1 MKKFCSF
8 MVILLFTFLLVV
20 SCGPKTKAPK
30 AGSAS
35 PDDLI
40 GMLPVDSQGVFY
52 IDLHKAM
59 TIETASK
66 AIEDASKKEDF
77 QKFLAATGI
86 DLKEDVYAVA
96 IAVAGKMGEKDTKGV
111 GVINLKYNKEQ
122 ILTIVKAKGQEE
134 GKALVEQDYNGFM
147 MYKWEEKEDDPFFVF
162 YDNSNII
169 IGNDAQVKAC
179 IDVAQ
184 KKKDNAFKNA
194 ELVSLLKKTNK
205 DAIFWG
211 AILFPPEM
219 MDKAASENPMMSN
232 IKDVRA
238 LALFFDYKNA
248 DLLAE
253 IKVISTDATKN
264 KQMADFLTGI
274 KGLGGMVA
282 TEKPEIGELIN
293 KIEIAAGDDLV
304 KISAVIPEEL
314 INTII
319 EKEKAK
325 EAKEENKQ

>member
-1 MKKFCSF
+1 
-8 MVILLFTFLLVV
+8 MVILLFALLLVV
-20 SCGPKTKAPK
+20 SCGPKTKVPK

-59 TIETASK
+59 ATEVASK

-77 QKFLAATGI
+77 QEFLAATGI
-86 DLKEDVYAVA
+86 DLKEDVYAIA
-96 IAVAGKMGEKDTKGV
+96 IAVAGEIGGDDTEGV
-111 GVINLKYNKEQ
+111 GILNLKYNKEQ
-122 ILTIVKAKGQEE
+122 ILTIVRAKGDEE
-134 GKALVEQDYNGFM
+134 GKTLFEQEYNGFM

-169 IGNDAQVKAC
+169 IGNDTQVKAC

-184 KKKDNAFKNA
+184 KKKDNLFKNA

-211 AILFPPEM
+211 AILFPPEL

-232 IKDVRA
+232 IKDVKA
-238 LALFFDYKNA
+238 MALFFDYKNA
-248 DLLAE
+248 DLLVE

-293 KIEIAAGDDLV
+293 KIEITAGKDFV
-304 KISAVIPEEL
+304 KIAAVIPEEL
-314 INTII
+314 IKTIV

-325 EAKEENKQ
+325 EAKEEDQQ